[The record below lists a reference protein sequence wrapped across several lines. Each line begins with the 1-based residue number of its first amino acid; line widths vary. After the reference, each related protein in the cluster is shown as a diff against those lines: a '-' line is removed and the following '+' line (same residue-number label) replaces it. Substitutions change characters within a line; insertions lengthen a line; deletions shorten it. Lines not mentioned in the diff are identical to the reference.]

1 MRISELRDLLN
12 KDKAVWGNHSS
23 FKLAIFHVEYRLIR
37 KKRFCDYFKSIN
49 WLKPIYYLERWEYHR
64 LCRKCGCD
72 IPSGVCMGGGI
83 KLVHAW
89 GIVINSQSSI
99 GENVTILSGSVI
111 GATKTGVPTIG
122 NNVTIG
128 AHALILGGIT
138 IGNNADIGAGA
149 IVTHDVPNGGVVYSE
164 ASKVRRIK

>member
-1 MRISELRDLLN
+1 
-12 KDKAVWGNHSS
+12 
-23 FKLAIFHVEYRLIR
+23 
-37 KKRFCDYFKSIN
+37 
-49 WLKPIYYLERWEYHR
+49 
-64 LCRKCGCD
+64 
-72 IPSGVCMGGGI
+72 
-83 KLVHAW
+83 
-89 GIVINSQSSI
+89 
-99 GENVTILSGSVI
+99 VI